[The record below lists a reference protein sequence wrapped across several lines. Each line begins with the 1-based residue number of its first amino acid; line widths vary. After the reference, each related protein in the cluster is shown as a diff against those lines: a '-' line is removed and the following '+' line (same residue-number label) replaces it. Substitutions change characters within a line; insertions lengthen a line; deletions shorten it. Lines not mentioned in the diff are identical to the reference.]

1 MGSAGPAPTGCQYCY
16 ESEVEQLWMAKFCTK
31 YLLRFMFIYI
41 QLAEL
46 ESGEAHLHEWLSRL
60 GQAAPKPK
68 PPQPLKFVYLNWID
82 LN

>member
-1 MGSAGPAPTGCQYCY
+1 MKWDQLDQRQLVVEILMRVKLNSCEWPRSAPNI
-16 ESEVEQLWMAKFCTK
+16 
-31 YLLRFMFIYI
+31 YLDLCSFI

-68 PPQPLKFVYLNWID
+68 PPQPLKFVYLN
-82 LN
+82 